1 LCCRRLLK
9 YLFRSQLRLYKCV
22 GKKAIVGVAGKG
34 EPTVSSI
41 VGHQDGKVYSIDK
54 ADVDKVLGKHYFS
67 PEASRRQDSK
77 KLVRRFLL
85 CGRNSLNAFLHSRI
99 WVAIIFTLALFPQ
112 NRVVLS
118 ASRNLI

>member
-1 LCCRRLLK
+1 MVQAGMIELTSVKKDKFVLGPNK
-9 YLFRSQLRLYKCV
+9 YV

-54 ADVDKVLGKHYFS
+54 ADVDKVLGKNYFAR
-67 PEASRRQDSK
+67 EASRRQDSK

-85 CGRNSLNAFLHSRI
+85 CGRNSLNAFFCTHVIGL
-99 WVAIIFTLALFPQ
+99 LLFLRRRCFPK
-112 NRVVLS
+112 
-118 ASRNLI
+118 IGWF